1 MHLPN
6 PESLIP
12 NPGILQLPVY
22 LDNHATTRVDPRV
35 IEAMLPYF
43 GEVYGNAGSTTH
55 AFGWEARDA
64 VRAARETIAQAINAA
79 PDEIIFTSGATESDN
94 LAIFGVAE
102 RAKRRGDHL
111 ISVTTEHKAV
121 LDPLYK
127 LRQRGFDV
135 TLLPVEQ
142 AGQNE
147 SEQSRAGY
155 LDPLAVRDAL
165 KPETCLVSV
174 MLANNEIGVIQD
186 LRAIAELCHEQGVLL
201 HCDATQAVG
210 KLPVDVRSLGA
221 DLMSFTAHK
230 IHGPKGIGAL
240 YVRRHDHPV
249 RLESQIFGGGQEAG
263 FRSGT
268 LNVPGIVGFAN
279 ALQLSL
285 AELPTEMP
293 RQRALRDRLYK
304 GLAGRIDRMHLNGP
318 SLDQPDWRLSNNLN
332 VTFEY
337 VHGESL
343 ILAMQNLAVSSG
355 SACTSAN
362 PEPSHVLKA
371 LGLSEDLT
379 RASIR
384 FGLSRF
390 TTNQEIDFAVQTVAE
405 NVSRLRKLSSMT

>member
-1 MHLPN
+1 MN
-6 PESLIP
+6 DELIRAELA
-12 NPGILQLPVY
+12 LQLPVY

-35 IEAMLPYF
+35 IDAMLPYF
-43 GEVYGNAGSTTH
+43 GDVYGNAGSTTH
-55 AFGWEARDA
+55 AMGWEARDA
-64 VRAARETIAQAINAA
+64 VRAARETIARAINAA
-79 PDEIIFTSGATESDN
+79 PDEIIFTSGATESNN

-102 RAKRRGDHL
+102 RPKRRGDHL

-127 LRQRGFDV
+127 LRQRGYEF
-135 TLLPVEQ
+135 TLLPVVQAHQLEQ
-142 AGQNE
+142 AGK

-155 LDPLAVRDAL
+155 FDPQAVRDAL
-165 KPETCLVSV
+165 QPATCLVSV

-186 LRAIAELCHEQGVLL
+186 LRVIADICHEQGVLL

-210 KLPVDVRSLGA
+210 KLPVDVRGLGV
-221 DLMSFTAHK
+221 DLLSFTAHK
-230 IHGPKGIGAL
+230 LHGPKGIGAL
-240 YVRRHDHPV
+240 YIRRHDQPV
-249 RLESQIFGGGQEAG
+249 RLEPQIFGGGQESG

-268 LNVPGIVGFAN
+268 LNVPGIVGFAK
-279 ALQLSL
+279 ALELSL
-285 AELPTEMP
+285 AEMSTEMP
-293 RQRALRDRLYK
+293 RQRALRDRLYY
-304 GLAGRIDRMHLNGP
+304 GLCKQIDRMYLNGP
-318 SLDQPDWRLSNNLN
+318 TLAPQDWRLANNLN

-390 TTNQEIDFAVQTVAE
+390 TTNQEIDFAVETVVE
-405 NVSRLRKLSSMT
+405 NVARLRKLL

>member
-1 MHLPN
+1 M
-6 PESLIP
+6 
-12 NPGILQLPVY
+12 QLPVY

-43 GEVYGNAGSTTH
+43 GDVYGNAGSTTH
-55 AFGWEARDA
+55 AYGWEARDD
-64 VRAARETIAQAINAA
+64 VRAARETIARAINAA

-127 LRQRGFDV
+127 LRHRGYDV
-135 TLLPVEQ
+135 TLLPVAQ
-142 AGQNE
+142 FDQG
-147 SEQSRAGY
+147 RAGY
-155 LDPLAVRDAL
+155 LDPQAVRDAL

-210 KLPVDVRSLGA
+210 KLPVDVRALGV
-221 DLMSFTAHK
+221 DLLSFTAHK
-230 IHGPKGIGAL
+230 NHGPKGIGAL
-240 YVRRHDHPV
+240 YVRRHDAPV
-249 RLESQIFGGGQEAG
+249 RLEPQIFGGGQEAG

-268 LNVPGIVGFAN
+268 LNVPGIVGFAK
-279 ALQLSL
+279 ALELAL
-285 AELPTEMP
+285 AEMPTEIP
-293 RQRALRDRLYK
+293 RQRELRDRLYK
-304 GLAGRIDRMHLNGP
+304 GLAERIDRMHLNGP
-318 SLDQPDWRLSNNLN
+318 TLAEPDWRLANNLN

-343 ILAMQNLAVSSG
+343 ILAMQDLAVSSG

-390 TTNQEIDFAVQTVAE
+390 TTNQEIDFAVETVAE